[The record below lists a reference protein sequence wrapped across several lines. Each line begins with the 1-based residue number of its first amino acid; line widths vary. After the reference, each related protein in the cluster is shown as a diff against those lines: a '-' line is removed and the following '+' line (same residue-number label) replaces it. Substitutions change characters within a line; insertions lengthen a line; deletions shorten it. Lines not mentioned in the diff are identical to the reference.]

1 MKPKRKQRVK
11 KQDREK
17 DGQSSF
23 NTGGANLS
31 VSVPI
36 YSNQMRP
43 FNYAPPV
50 FSRAVEPVKAV
61 PSAPS
66 IPVPVEPP
74 PVSSDGRPTPSRL
87 SELTSY
93 RVPVDRTP
101 FVGAVDA
108 GFIPSEAPTLTRP
121 IFETMTNT
129 ELIKEMKRYESA
141 GSETSR
147 AGEKASNIENI
158 LSLRMQDNPS
168 APSAASGGSVQQAI
182 ARANEPE
189 PLMVGGAAESRP
201 IESQGG
207 GGRTYKTTA
216 EQRLKARERYAK
228 RRDEEL
234 ARKAQMG
241 EILQGKAAM
250 MRARRGNVESGGYSS
265 NQ

>member
-23 NTGGANLS
+23 NTGGTNLS

-36 YSNQMRP
+36 YSQQMRP

-50 FSRAVEPVKAV
+50 FSRVGEPVKAV

-66 IPVPVEPP
+66 IHVPVEPP

-101 FVGAVDA
+101 FSGAINA
-108 GFIPSEAPTLTRP
+108 GFIPSEAPSLTRP
-121 IFETMTNT
+121 IFETMTET
-129 ELIKEMKRYESA
+129 ELLKELKRYESA

-147 AGEKASNIENI
+147 AGEKASKIEDI
-158 LSLRMQDNPS
+158 LSLRMQDIPN
-168 APSAASGGSVQQAI
+168 APSSASGGSVQQAI

-189 PLMVGGAAESRP
+189 PVMVGGAVESRP
-201 IESQGG
+201 AESQG

-216 EQRLKARERYAK
+216 EQRAKARERYAK

-250 MRARRGNVESGGYSS
+250 IRARRGNVESGYSS